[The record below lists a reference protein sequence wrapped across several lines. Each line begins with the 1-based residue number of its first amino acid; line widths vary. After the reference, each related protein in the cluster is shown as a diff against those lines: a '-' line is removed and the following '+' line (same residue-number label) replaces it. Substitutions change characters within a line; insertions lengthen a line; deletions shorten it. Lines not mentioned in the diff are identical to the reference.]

1 MYTRTTT
8 ISDLLTADGKRIS
21 KDIYQVSSKRMSVT
35 PSSTAYEW
43 PNVPEPSRNEKNLW
57 QTTIKII
64 LGVTRATLEVE
75 QDTRFAWD
83 VDYTKYAVWNV
94 TPDRSTLYQK
104 HSENKWIIWRR
115 TPTRRRNPTYI
126 TENFE
131 VEISPEQLHPCTRT
145 YDNDEATITCIGTYS
160 ELEEDKDLHHET
172 GWILPRLEGNNHEEQ
187 QFIDEI
193 TSGKGQIVSCKNGHS
208 SSAFVVLPSKIIHG
222 SNTVPGEPEDQSSY
236 RGELGGILASIC

>member
-75 QDTRFAWD
+75 QDTGGSHGTWNIRNLRYGMSHLID
-83 VDYTKYAVWNV
+83 LHYTKNIQKINKVYGEE
-94 TPDRSTLYQK
+94 YQ
-104 HSENKWIIWRR
+104 
-115 TPTRRRNPTYI
+115 
-126 TENFE
+126 
-131 VEISPEQLHPCTRT
+131 
-145 YDNDEATITCIGTYS
+145 
-160 ELEEDKDLHHET
+160 
-172 GWILPRLEGNNHEEQ
+172 
-187 QFIDEI
+187 
-193 TSGKGQIVSCKNGHS
+193 
-208 SSAFVVLPSKIIHG
+208 
-222 SNTVPGEPEDQSSY
+222 
-236 RGELGGILASIC
+236 